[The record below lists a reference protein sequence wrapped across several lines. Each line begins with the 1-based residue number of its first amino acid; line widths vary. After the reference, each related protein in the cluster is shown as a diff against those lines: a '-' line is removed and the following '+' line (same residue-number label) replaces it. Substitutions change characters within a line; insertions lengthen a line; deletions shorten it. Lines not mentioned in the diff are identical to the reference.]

1 MVTFPNFPSP
11 KFFPSLSCDLGHSQ
25 LGSSGSSYSDTVV
38 TTVLSELSLDR
49 FKVRAWRSILMTG
62 ATMKLEFGVDVDADV
77 GDDVDAV
84 VVVVY
89 GRSMITFL
97 VQCVS

>member
-1 MVTFPNFPSP
+1 M
-11 KFFPSLSCDLGHSQ
+11 
-25 LGSSGSSYSDTVV
+25 
-38 TTVLSELSLDR
+38 SELSLDR

-84 VVVVY
+84 AVVVVY
-89 GRSMITFL
+89 GLSMITFL